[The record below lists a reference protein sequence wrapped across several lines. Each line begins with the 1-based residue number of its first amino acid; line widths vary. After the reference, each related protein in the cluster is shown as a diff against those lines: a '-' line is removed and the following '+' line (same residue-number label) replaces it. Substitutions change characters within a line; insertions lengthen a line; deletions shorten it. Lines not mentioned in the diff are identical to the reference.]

1 MTKKQRNQYLN
12 YYLNKL
18 HFWYFVINMKSSV
31 QVPDYEICFYPSL
44 TITLAF
50 KTDFK
55 TSQCMRYFQNHCYLL
70 ISFIFH
76 ITNVDYDTL
85 PSPLTHLIIR
95 CSLLERQLI
104 TGNKLSLKFS
114 QPV

>member
-18 HFWYFVINMKSSV
+18 HFGHFVINMKSSV

-50 KTDFK
+50 KTDF
-55 TSQCMRYFQNHCYLL
+55 
-70 ISFIFH
+70 
-76 ITNVDYDTL
+76 
-85 PSPLTHLIIR
+85 
-95 CSLLERQLI
+95 
-104 TGNKLSLKFS
+104 
-114 QPV
+114 